1 MLLLLGFLVL
11 VQTALLV
18 MAALTLD
25 RGREDMRL
33 FLSAA
38 SGQPGTASAR
48 TQDAPKAPD
57 AQGAPDVSNVPHVP
71 NVPHAG
77 RELPAAGQRLS
88 AAQPPVSASGPASGG
103 VLSLSQPGS
112 VAPFRQQPLSPA
124 QAAGPVGV
132 QLSGQGEMR
141 QGEAGQAAAAGPADP
156 SAPAGADA
164 PADAKQLA
172 ALLARYPLEQ
182 PSDQSLDQQGTGK
195 RPQPLL
201 FAARANALAGAL
213 PSLRLTLDHA
223 EAAASAGPVPDIG
236 SFSATAL
243 EASLRKLSGA
253 RRLDRASVDRLLAIV
268 PGIAAGREPAA
279 PATSAAAGKP
289 SPAAAAPGASAPS
302 TALLMFTSPD
312 CRHCQTMQALL
323 GRLADNLA
331 FPLLFMPL
339 GSPARALYTQ
349 PGAQP
354 AEEERAR
361 MQGWLDAASDWL
373 VQVSGSRV
381 TWVPCFV
388 WVMDDEVRMA
398 TLNRRDVLVLA
409 AWLNARCLAQQASGT
424 QPARPGQQS

>member
-71 NVPHAG
+71 DVPHAG

-112 VAPFRQQPLSPA
+112 VAPFRQQPLT
-124 QAAGPVGV
+124 QA
-132 QLSGQGEMR
+132 
-141 QGEAGQAAAAGPADP
+141 EASGPADP

-253 RRLDRASVDRLLAIV
+253 RRLERASVDRLLAIV